1 MIIRPGRRDE
11 LPDIVSLHLE
21 AFPKFFLSFLGP
33 RFLELMYGGII
44 ADPGGVL
51 HVAAEDERILGFVAG
66 VEKQEG
72 FYRRLIQKRKWA
84 FAAAASG
91 ALLRRPSIAPRLW
104 RALRRPEE
112 ARQATAEACLMS
124 IAVSPKEAGRGLG
137 RQLVQ
142 AFDRTLRER
151 GLPVYCLTT
160 DAKDNDRT
168 NRFYAGLGFRL
179 ARTFRTPEGRVMNEY
194 VKPIRE
200 AGETTP

>member
-11 LPDIVSLHLE
+11 LPGIVGIHLE

-33 RFLELMYGGII
+33 RFLNLMYGGIL

-51 HVAAEDERILGFVAG
+51 HVAEEDHRLLGFVAG
-66 VEKQEG
+66 VERQAG
-72 FYRRLIQKRKWA
+72 FYRRLIKRHKWA
-84 FAAAASG
+84 FAAAALG
-91 ALLRRPSIAPRLW
+91 ALRRRPSIAPRLW
-104 RALRRPEE
+104 RALRRPGE
-112 ARQATAEACLMS
+112 ARQAAAEACLMS
-124 IAVSPKEAGRGLG
+124 IAVSPQEAGRGLG
-137 RQLVQ
+137 RQLVL
-142 AFDRTLRER
+142 AFDQTLRER
-151 GLPVYCLTT
+151 GLAAYCLTT

-200 AGETTP
+200 AEDKTP